1 MAERM
6 AETDVIDLPMSRQD
20 IADYL
25 GLTIKTISRMLRQ
38 LETAAAISVVK
49 HRRIILINW
58 TLLSQR
64 LMLDGRQHFERQDR
78 TAILKRSRFQLRC
91 ETGQTLR
98 RPRRQDSPDARRPLR
113 FCPSHAAFAV
123 DDVSSLRR
131 PLWRRA
137 QDQAFLTPR
146 SVSLSCLRATDLAR
160 EPARHRSMSSRAI
173 LQALPS
179 GFPQHGCPQ
188 HLGERQRRAR
198 LAHLRRL
205 RPTPHRHR
213 AAALCRRSTGA

>member
-1 MAERM
+1 MDPEFRRLLLESTALHIVRLIKEYDV
-6 AETDVIDLPMSRQD
+6 DVI
-20 IADYL
+20 
-25 GLTIKTISRMLRQ
+25 
-38 LETAAAISVVK
+38 EVVG
-49 HRRIILINW
+49 HTDEQPIGNRPSNP
-58 TLLSQR
+58 LLSQR

-98 RPRRQDSPDARRPLR
+98 RPRRQDLPDARRPLR

-137 QDQAFLTPR
+137 QDQAFLMPR

-160 EPARHRSMSSRAI
+160 EPARHRSVSSRAI